1 MDVRADMVP
10 VEEIPG
16 ILHLDM
22 DAFFASV
29 EVRDDPSLQG
39 LPVVVG
45 GAGARGVVA
54 AASYPARTRGIRS
67 AMPMA
72 TARRLAPDLVIV
84 PPRIDHYRRIS
95 QSVMAVL
102 GDVVADIEQISV
114 DEAFL
119 DVRGAR
125 RLFGGPEQIAELL
138 RRRIREELGLPSS
151 VGGSVSRA
159 VAKIASAQA
168 KPDGMLIVPAG
179 RTAEFLAP
187 LPVSVISGIGPKA
200 QDSLARLG
208 VRTIGQLREIPRS
221 ALTRALGPRA
231 PEIAALAD
239 GSDRTGLGQRTRDR
253 SLGTERT
260 WDEDLTDAGEV
271 RRRITQMADD
281 VARQLRRGGFVART
295 VVLKLRASDGTTIT
309 RSSTLDQPTA
319 SGERLR
325 EQVVSLWERES
336 PTMPRIRLAG
346 VRASHLEP
354 AAGTAVQ
361 SELSARSAGW
371 QDLEAAMDQA
381 LERFGSRS
389 LGRGSTYPAAAS
401 GGDRAGAS
409 DRTESPEPTGAPDR
423 TAAPGSARGRG
434 AAPAQRPD
442 PDPAPLA
449 DQESP
454 SLFPSPLPRGR
465 ERR

>member
-1 MDVRADMVP
+1 MEGRGDAGP
-10 VEEIPG
+10 VEIPG

-29 EVRDDPSLQG
+29 EVRDDPGLKG

-54 AASYPARTRGIRS
+54 AASYPARARGIRS

-72 TARRLAPDLVIV
+72 SARRLAPDLVIV
-84 PPRIDHYRRIS
+84 PPRIDLYRRIS
-95 QSVMAVL
+95 AQVMELL

-125 RLFGGPEQIAELL
+125 RLFGPPEQIAELL

-159 VAKIASAQA
+159 VAKIASARA
-168 KPDGMLIVPAG
+168 KPDGMLIVPAAG
-179 RTAEFLAP
+179 TAAFLAP

-200 QDSLARLG
+200 QEALARIG

-239 GSDRTGLGQRTRDR
+239 GSDRTGLGHRTKDR

-260 WDEDLTDAGEV
+260 WDEDLTDPAEV

-281 VARQLRRGGFVART
+281 VARQLRHGGFVSRT
-295 VVLKLRASDGTTIT
+295 VVLKLRAPDGTTIT
-309 RSSTLDQPTA
+309 RSSTLGQPTS

-325 EQVVSLWERES
+325 EHVVTLWERERAG
-336 PTMPRIRLAG
+336 MRRVRLAG
-346 VRASHLEP
+346 VRATQLEP
-354 AAGTAVQ
+354 AAGTPVQ
-361 SELSARSAGW
+361 SELSARAAGW
-371 QDLEAAMDQA
+371 QDLEAAMDRA
-381 LERFGSRS
+381 LERFGARS
-389 LGRGSTYPAAAS
+389 LGRGSLLPTAS
-401 GGDRAGAS
+401 AEARPEA
-409 DRTESPEPTGAPDR
+409 PEPAI
-423 TAAPGSARGRG
+423 
-434 AAPAQRPD
+434 D
-442 PDPAPLA
+442 PDPQANPGAEPPARQLGLRLPEAPRLP
-449 DQESP
+449 DP
-454 SLFPSPLPRGR
+454 SG
-465 ERR
+465 E

>member
-1 MDVRADMVP
+1 MNLRADEDP
-10 VEEIPG
+10 GHEIPG

-29 EVRDDPSLQG
+29 EVRDDPSLRG

-72 TARRLAPDLVIV
+72 SARRLAPDLVIV
-84 PPRIDHYRRIS
+84 PPRIDVYREIS
-95 QSVMAVL
+95 SEVMALL
-102 GDVVADIEQISV
+102 GNVVADVEQISV

-125 RLFGGPEQIAELL
+125 RLFGEPEQIADLL
-138 RRRIREELGLPSS
+138 RRRIRDELGLPSS

-168 KPDGMLIVPAG
+168 KPDGMLIVPADD
-179 RTAEFLAP
+179 TAAFLAP

-200 QDSLARLG
+200 QSALERIG
-208 VRTIGQLREIPRS
+208 VRTVGQLRDIPS
-221 ALTRALGPRA
+221 TTLTRALGPRA
-231 PEIAALAD
+231 REVAALAD
-239 GSDRTGLGQRTRDR
+239 GSDRTGLGHRTRDR

-260 WDEDLTDAGEV
+260 WDADLTDAQEV

-295 VVLKLRASDGTTIT
+295 VVLKLRAPDGTTIT
-309 RSSTLDQPTA
+309 RSSTFDLPTA

-325 EQVVSLWERES
+325 EQVVTLWDRERDAL
-336 PTMPRIRLAG
+336 PRVRLAG
-346 VRASHLEP
+346 VRATHLEP
-354 AAGTAVQ
+354 AAGVPMQA
-361 SELSARSAGW
+361 ELSARSAGW
-371 QDLEAAMDQA
+371 HDLEAAMDQA
-381 LERFGSRS
+381 MERFGAHS
-389 LGRGSTYPAAAS
+389 LSRGSTLGPAEGGSQRTAS
-401 GGDRAGAS
+401 GA
-409 DRTESPEPTGAPDR
+409 E
-423 TAAPGSARGRG
+423 G
-434 AAPAQRPD
+434 AAPEKGAPQRSGEPCD
-442 PDPAPLA
+442 G
-449 DQESP
+449 
-454 SLFPSPLPRGR
+454 LF
-465 ERR
+465 

>member
-1 MDVRADMVP
+1 MDERGQAGAAEEVP
-10 VEEIPG
+10 A

-22 DAFFASV
+22 DAFFASI
-29 EVRDDPSLQG
+29 EVRDDPRLQG

-84 PPRIDHYRRIS
+84 PPRIEHYRRTS
-95 QSVMAVL
+95 ARVMELLA
-102 GDVVADIEQISV
+102 DVVADIEQISV

-125 RLFGGPEQIAELL
+125 RLFGPPEQIAELL
-138 RRRIREELGLPSS
+138 RRRIREELDLPSS

-159 VAKIASAQA
+159 VAKIASARA
-168 KPDGMLIVPAG
+168 KPDGMLIVPAA

-187 LPVSVISGIGPKA
+187 LPVSVISGVGPKA
-200 QDSLARLG
+200 QESLARLG
-208 VRTIGQLREIPRS
+208 VRTIGQLRETPRS
-221 ALTRALGPRA
+221 TLTRALGPRT
-231 PEIAALAD
+231 PEILALAD
-239 GSDRTGLGQRTRDR
+239 GTDRTGLGRRTKDR

-260 WDEDLTDAGEV
+260 WDEDLTDPAEV

-281 VARQLRRGGFVART
+281 VARQLRRGGFITRT
-295 VVLKLRASDGTTIT
+295 VVLKLRAPDGTTLT

-325 EQVVSLWERES
+325 EHVVSLWERER
-336 PTMPRIRLAG
+336 PTMPRVRLAG

-354 AAGTAVQ
+354 AAGAPVQ
-361 SELSARSAGW
+361 SELAGRAAGW
-371 QDLEAAMDQA
+371 QDLEAAMDRA
-381 LERFGSRS
+381 LERFGTRS
-389 LGRGSTYPAAAS
+389 LGRGSTLPAASDGTRDRSAAAR
-401 GGDRAGAS
+401 GDRPVAGPRAV
-409 DRTESPEPTGAPDR
+409 RPTGNDEADE
-423 TAAPGSARGRG
+423 GG
-434 AAPAQRPD
+434 AAT
-442 PDPAPLA
+442 
-449 DQESP
+449 
-454 SLFPSPLPRGR
+454 GV
-465 ERR
+465 

>member
-1 MDVRADMVP
+1 MGARGEADAQ
-10 VEEIPG
+10 EELPG

-29 EVRDDPSLQG
+29 EVRDDPTLQG

-45 GAGARGVVA
+45 GAGTRGVVA

-84 PPRIDHYRRIS
+84 PPRIDHYRAIS
-95 QSVMAVL
+95 GRVMELL

-125 RLFGGPEQIAELL
+125 RLFGEPAQIAGLL
-138 RRRIREELGLPSS
+138 RARIREELGLPSS

-159 VAKIASAQA
+159 VAKIASARA
-168 KPDGMLIVPAG
+168 KPDGQLIVPAAG
-179 RTAEFLAP
+179 TAEFLAP
-187 LPVSVISGIGPKA
+187 LPVSAISGIGPKA
-200 QDSLARLG
+200 QEALARIG

-221 ALTRALGPRA
+221 TLTRAVGPRA
-231 PEIAALAD
+231 PEIVALAE
-239 GSDRTGLGQRTRDR
+239 GSDRTGLGTRTKDR

-260 WDEDLTDAGEV
+260 WDTDLTDAAEV

-295 VVLKLRASDGTTIT
+295 VVLKLRAPDGTTIT
-309 RSSTLDQPTA
+309 RSSTLDHPTA

-325 EQVVSLWERES
+325 EQVVSLWERERS
-336 PTMPRIRLAG
+336 SMRRIRLAG

-354 AAGTAVQ
+354 AAGVAVQ
-361 SELSARSAGW
+361 SELTARSAGW
-371 QDLEAAMDQA
+371 QDLEAAMDRA
-381 LERFGSRS
+381 LDRFGADS
-389 LGRGSTYPAAAS
+389 LGRGSTIGPAA
-401 GGDRAGAS
+401 DRARRPAEQPAA
-409 DRTESPEPTGAPDR
+409 TSPE
-423 TAAPGSARGRG
+423 
-434 AAPAQRPD
+434 D
-442 PDPAPLA
+442 P
-449 DQESP
+449 ETH
-454 SLFPSPLPRGR
+454 GV
-465 ERR
+465 

>member
-1 MDVRADMVP
+1 MDVRVDAGSTQ
-10 VEEIPG
+10 EIPG

-22 DAFFASV
+22 DAFFASI
-29 EVRDDPSLQG
+29 EVRDDPGLQG

-72 TARRLAPDLVIV
+72 SARRLAPDLVVV

-95 QSVMAVL
+95 DHVMGVL

-125 RLFGGPEQIAELL
+125 RLFGTPEQIADLL

-159 VAKIASAQA
+159 VAKIASARA
-168 KPDGMLIVPAG
+168 KPDGMLIVPAAG
-179 RTAEFLAP
+179 TAEFLAP
-187 LPVSVISGIGPKA
+187 LPVSVVSGIGPKA
-200 QDSLARLG
+200 QEALARIG

-221 ALTRALGPRA
+221 TLTRALGPRA
-231 PEIAALAD
+231 PEVLALAD
-239 GSDRTGLGQRTRDR
+239 GSDRTGLGHRARDK

-260 WDEDLTDAGEV
+260 WDEDLTDPTAV
-271 RRRITQMADD
+271 RRSITQMADD
-281 VARQLRRGGFVART
+281 VARQLRRGGFVTRT

-309 RSSTLDQPTA
+309 RSSTLDHPTS

-325 EQVVSLWERES
+325 EQVVALWERERS
-336 PTMPRIRLAG
+336 AMRRVRLAG
-346 VRASHLEP
+346 VRASNLEP
-354 AAGTAVQ
+354 AAGTPVQ
-361 SELSARSAGW
+361 SELNARSAGW
-371 QDLEAAMDQA
+371 QDLEAAMDRA
-381 LERFGSRS
+381 LDRFGSRS
-389 LGRGSTYPAAAS
+389 LERGSTLPAAPDAPQRRGS
-401 GGDRAGAS
+401 ELPSSPAGEA
-409 DRTESPEPTGAPDR
+409 TGQPTGGGPR
-423 TAAPGSARGRG
+423 TRDHDGR
-434 AAPAQRPD
+434 
-442 PDPAPLA
+442 
-449 DQESP
+449 
-454 SLFPSPLPRGR
+454 
-465 ERR
+465 

>member
-1 MDVRADMVP
+1 MDARTGTGSPPEV
-10 VEEIPG
+10 PG

-29 EVRDDPSLQG
+29 EVRDDPGLRG

-84 PPRIDHYRRIS
+84 PPRGGHYREIS
-95 QSVMAVL
+95 AQVMEIL
-102 GDVVADIEQISV
+102 GSVVAEVEQISV

-125 RLFGGPEQIAELL
+125 RLFGEPEQIAALL
-138 RRRIREELGLPSS
+138 RRTIREELDLPSS

-168 KPDGMLIVPAG
+168 KPDGQLIVPAA

-187 LPVSVISGIGPKA
+187 LPVSAVSGIGPKA
-200 QDSLARLG
+200 VAGLERFG
-208 VRTIGQLREIPRS
+208 VHTIGQIREIPSS
-221 ALTRALGPRA
+221 ALARALGPRA
-231 PEIAALAD
+231 PEIAHLAD
-239 GSDRTGLGQRTRDR
+239 GSDRTGLGHRVRDK

-260 WDEDLTDAGEV
+260 WDEDLTDADEV
-271 RRRITQMADD
+271 RRRITVMADD
-281 VARQLRRGGFVART
+281 VARQLRRGELVART
-295 VVLKLRASDGTTIT
+295 VVLKLRSPDGTTIT

-325 EQVVSLWERES
+325 EHVVALWERERHRLR
-336 PTMPRIRLAG
+336 RIRLAG
-346 VRASHLEP
+346 VRATHLEP
-354 AAGTAVQ
+354 EASTPYQ
-361 SELSARSAGW
+361 HELTARSGQW
-371 QDLEAAMDQA
+371 RDLEAAMDRA
-381 LERFGSRS
+381 VDRFGTTS
-389 LGRGSTYPAAAS
+389 LSRGSTLS
-401 GGDRAGAS
+401 
-409 DRTESPEPTGAPDR
+409 GAPG
-423 TAAPGSARGRG
+423 T
-434 AAPAQRPD
+434 AQRTD
-442 PDPAPLA
+442 AP
-449 DQESP
+449 SP
-454 SLFPSPLPRGR
+454 SEHDRP
-465 ERR
+465 